1 MADSNGVVKGTLPFS
16 FFKKIPK
23 VELHAHINGSI
34 SAETIEKLIQRKA
47 ACANLNNKV
56 SQWETTIRKG
66 DKRSLQEGLAMFGII
81 YQLVDDN
88 STVFH
93 VTKSVIED
101 FAEDNVRYLE
111 LRSTPRAN
119 PKSGMTKQ
127 SYVEA
132 VFAAIEEARH
142 TVPSIIVRFIMAIN
156 RKLGPDDALDTV
168 QLALQYKAKANG
180 LLVGIDLS
188 GDPKDCASCDTK
200 FCLLRGHQVLADAL
214 LKNFVAAA
222 VCSAYSSNDFVPALK
237 LAQENGLKLALHIAE
252 VPDVEDSRI
261 LLDLIPD
268 RIGHGT
274 CLHPENGGSRDLVS
288 IVEKYEIPIELC
300 LTSNVKSQTVSSFA
314 DHHMDYWYNGKN
326 HHCIICTDDK
336 GVFSTTL
343 SEEYSLVA
351 ETFNLT
357 HQQVWN
363 LTYSSINY
371 IFAEES
377 VKNALKE
384 IWREE
389 GKHLMNIK

>member
-1 MADSNGVVKGTLPFS
+1 MTNQRTVLMQKFISKMADSNGVVKGTSPFS

-47 ACANLNNKV
+47 GCANLNNKV

-66 DKRSLQEGLAMFGII
+66 DKRSLQESLAMFGII

-111 LRSTPRAN
+111 LRS
-119 PKSGMTKQ
+119 MTKQ

-188 GDPKDCASCDTK
+188 GDPKVS
-200 FCLLRGHQVLADAL
+200 
-214 LKNFVAAA
+214 
-222 VCSAYSSNDFVPALK
+222 
-237 LAQENGLKLALHIAE
+237 
-252 VPDVEDSRI
+252 DVEDSRI

-274 CLHPENGGSRDLVS
+274 CLHPENGGSQDLVS

-389 GKHLMNIK
+389 GKNLMNIN